1 MPRRAEVVEPDVLAE
16 LGRGGVARVADLVV
30 LGVGRSTVAH
40 RCRQGGPWQRLLPGV
55 ILLSNGAPTRSQL
68 RRAALS
74 YAGPGALLTGPDA
87 VCLHGLREP
96 RSATGAVHLLMPTA
110 RRRTG
115 AGCVLVE
122 RTDRVPLP
130 VIRSGL
136 PVAPVPRAVLDTA
149 RRLTD
154 RDDVRALLAE
164 AVQRGRCK
172 PAELRREIDSG
183 SGRGSALPRS
193 VLREI
198 EDGVRSVAEADARQ
212 LVLRSGLPAPIH
224 NARLTDAD
232 GAFLAVVDSWFDAV
246 GLAWEID
253 SYEFHLG
260 PADYARTLERHA
272 LLTAHGVVVL
282 HTLPSRLRRQPA
294 VVLSELQATFHQ
306 AALRPRPTV
315 RAAPS

>member
-1 MPRRAEVVEPDVLAE
+1 M
-16 LGRGGVARVADLVV
+16 
-30 LGVGRSTVAH
+30 
-40 RCRQGGPWQRLLPGV
+40 
-55 ILLSNGAPTRSQL
+55 
-68 RRAALS
+68 
-74 YAGPGALLTGPDA
+74 
-87 VCLHGLREP
+87 
-96 RSATGAVHLLMPTA
+96 
-110 RRRTG
+110 
-115 AGCVLVE
+115 LVE

-260 PADYARTLERHA
+260 GRRTMPE
-272 LLTAHGVVVL
+272 
-282 HTLPSRLRRQPA
+282 
-294 VVLSELQATFHQ
+294 LSSGT
-306 AALRPRPTV
+306 RC
-315 RAAPS
+315 